1 MKTTRMLAA
10 LVLLVGI
17 CMTCVSCSIG
27 GPGTAASTAPATSP
41 KRPDPG
47 VTTAELGAAMAA
59 AKSLGGDPRRVEVLN
74 FALKELGKR
83 CKLGGNGP
91 DVWDCS
97 GLVKHCYAEVG
108 VKLPRV
114 TYDQV
119 KEGKEI
125 KRKDLLTGDLLFYF
139 RNGHVGLYIGK
150 GLMIHAF
157 GKVKVEK
164 FSKYSHSLSAVRRV
178 LLQPVRGGTGSSMRS
193 AAPYGLLTSGIGH
206 IFFDGEPYVDLSGGD
221 FGLPF
226 FWTYLIDLGLFLVV
240 AALVFL
246 AAKEVEP
253 LKRMKST
260 VPYWLITVTLGIPI
274 DVLFLFLVGKL
285 YFPYGW
291 TELLKDL
298 RYGYALQ
305 GSPVNLVIPTVIA
318 LALLFLVQVVMFRI
332 FFDDVE
338 TRKMWY
344 MCGAIAFMTLP
355 TWGTLIL
362 IATHHGM
369 RA

>member
-1 MKTTRMLAA
+1 MTSRHGWSCSMVVLLALLAA
-10 LVLLVGI
+10 CLAGCGAVQTSAATPGGLRPAPGPR
-17 CMTCVSCSIG
+17 VSIADLDSAME
-27 GPGTAASTAPATSP
+27 AARSN
-41 KRPDPG
+41 
-47 VTTAELGAAMAA
+47 
-59 AKSLGGDPRRVEVLN
+59 GGDPRRVDVLN
-74 FALKELGKR
+74 VALRELGK
-83 CKLGGNGP
+83 KYEWGGNGP
-91 DVWDCS
+91 DTWDCS
-97 GLVKHCYAEVG
+97 GLVKHSFAEVG

-125 KRKDLLTGDLLFYF
+125 KRKDLLPGDLLFYF
-139 RNGHVGLYIGK
+139 RNGHVGIYIGN
-150 GLMIHAF
+150 GLLIHAF

-178 LLQPVRGGTGSSMRS
+178 LLQPVRSGTGSSMRG

-260 VPYWLITVTLGIPI
+260 VPYWLITVTMGIPI

-362 IATHHGM
+362 IATHHGV

>member
-1 MKTTRMLAA
+1 MTSRHGWSCSMVVLLALLAA
-10 LVLLVGI
+10 CLAGCGAVQTSAATPGGLRPAPGPR
-17 CMTCVSCSIG
+17 VSIADLDSAME
-27 GPGTAASTAPATSP
+27 AARSN
-41 KRPDPG
+41 
-47 VTTAELGAAMAA
+47 
-59 AKSLGGDPRRVEVLN
+59 GGDPRRVDVLN
-74 FALKELGKR
+74 VALRELGK
-83 CKLGGNGP
+83 KYEWGGNGP
-91 DVWDCS
+91 DTGDCS
-97 GLVKHCYAEVG
+97 GLVKHSFAEVG

-125 KRKDLLTGDLLFYF
+125 KRKDLLPGDLLFYF
-139 RNGHVGLYIGK
+139 RNGHVGIYIGN
-150 GLMIHAF
+150 GLLIHAF

-178 LLQPVRGGTGSSMRS
+178 LLQPVRSGTGSSMRG

-226 FWTYLIDLGLFLVV
+226 FWTYMINLGLFLVV

-246 AAKEVEP
+246 AANEVEP

-274 DVLFLFLVGKL
+274 DIFFLFLADHFYSSTWGEFIKYLHGGYPLEKSLV
-285 YFPYGW
+285 F
-291 TELLKDL
+291 LL
-298 RYGYALQ
+298 
-305 GSPVNLVIPTVIA
+305 IPSVV
-318 LALLFLVQVVMFRI
+318 ALLLLFFVQVILFRV
-332 FFDDVE
+332 FFKE
-338 TRKMWY
+338 ITSRKAWIMS
-344 MCGAIAFMTLP
+344 ASIAFLTLP

-362 IATHHGM
+362 IATHHGV
-369 RA
+369 RP